1 MSGFARARK
10 RANTNTG
17 TRGAPRVPRGAPNVG
32 GVGGHLRAPIS
43 NGLSHAAVSWG
54 DTIHESLQEV
64 PKMTKRMAAAIAGL
78 GLLATTMTACTTLA
92 GAGLGAGAGAPV
104 GAGTGDGAG
113 KGPFIGTAVDAPPGP
128 LYGATRQEKGAAAAG
143 GLAPAP
149 SGF

>member
-10 RANTNTG
+10 RANTNTRN
-17 TRGAPRVPRGAPNVG
+17 RGAPRVPRGAPNVG
-32 GVGGHLRAPIS
+32 GVGGHLGAPIA

-92 GAGLGAGAGAPV
+92 GAGLGAGAGAAV
-104 GAGTGDGAG
+104 GAGTGYGAG
-113 KGPFIGTAVDAPPGP
+113 KGALIGTGV
-128 LYGATRQEKGAAAAG
+128 AAAAR
-143 GLAPAP
+143 AIYRPTRK
-149 SGF
+149 